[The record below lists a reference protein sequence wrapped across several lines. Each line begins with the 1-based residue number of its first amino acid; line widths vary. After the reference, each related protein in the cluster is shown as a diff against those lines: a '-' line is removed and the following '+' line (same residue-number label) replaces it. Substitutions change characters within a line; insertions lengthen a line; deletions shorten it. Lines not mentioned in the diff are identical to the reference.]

1 MFLALNGHHMLI
13 ELLAQ
18 SFIWLPIGAEG
29 VTGQGLQ
36 TLVGF
41 GAKVFQGAVAVA
53 LTATVAMVSVNLL
66 VGVMNRA
73 IPQFNMFI
81 AFPGTVLLGLMV
93 IAFSLTGLM
102 TQLKMLT
109 DAALTMLRFGVLE
122 GGV

>member
-1 MFLALNGHHMLI
+1 MSGTV
-13 ELLAQ
+13 AQ
-18 SFIWLPIGAEG
+18 SFIWLPIGADG
-29 VTGQGLQ
+29 ITGQGLQ
-36 TLVGF
+36 TVVGF

-81 AFPGTVLLGLMV
+81 AFPGTILLGLMV
-93 IAFSLTGLM
+93 IAFSLSGLM

>member
-1 MFLALNGHHMLI
+1 M
-13 ELLAQ
+13 
-18 SFIWLPIGAEG
+18 
-29 VTGQGLQ
+29 
-36 TLVGF
+36 VGF
-41 GAKVFQGAVAVA
+41 GAKVFQGSGGYPDHHRRNGVCE
-53 LTATVAMVSVNLL
+53 LL

-73 IPQFNMFI
+73 IPQFNMFV
-81 AFPGTVLLGLMV
+81 AFPGTILLGLIV